1 MKTDRT
7 YNNEDSQRRKLLEE
21 KLTREIIGGFYE
33 VYNALGFGFLEIL
46 YSRALEIALR
56 RRGLRVDREFPIEVF
71 FRGQQI
77 GAHRLVTLVEQPVIV
92 ELKSSQKL
100 AEADRRQLMSYVT
113 AANLEVGLLL
123 HFGPK
128 ADFRRVLGAWRPNAK
143 RRDQDKSG

>member
-56 RRGLRVDREFPIEVF
+56 RRGLRLDREFPIEVF

-77 GAHRLVTLVEQPVIV
+77 GVHRLDTLVEQPDIV
-92 ELKSSQKL
+92 ELNRFPTRPGRM
-100 AEADRRQLMSYVT
+100 EA
-113 AANLEVGLLL
+113 
-123 HFGPK
+123 
-128 ADFRRVLGAWRPNAK
+128 
-143 RRDQDKSG
+143 